1 MGKEIKMSKKHATDF
16 EKIIHADRNRKQKE
30 ALAARIFSRDRRSS
44 APGKGSGLSSPS
56 AAAGSLASR
65 VGVKKNRASS
75 GAVKPGDVNG
85 IWFHDLHG
93 SSTDAAKPAAGSLA
107 SRISTP
113 GGGPAVPKGPKRQQ
127 QQQQQQQQQRASKLS
142 HALSRDQ
149 AKAPAQQQATVRNSG
164 ISIRGLAG
172 PPVVMA
178 QNFAPGTTAADIES
192 AFTPC
197 GGIVT
202 SCRLLKTSPIIIAEI
217 VFEDPN
223 GAQRVI
229 DQFNNQMADGR
240 LLRVYPKVGGGAV
253 TQPIVSRPEPLLN
266 GSGNIID
273 GSHGFS
279 GGDYDTGM
287 DVDGGGGS
295 ERKLYSDSLLPRNGN
310 GGRGGSRGNN
320 RGRGKGSG
328 R

>member
-1 MGKEIKMSKKHATDF
+1 
-16 EKIIHADRNRKQKE
+16 
-30 ALAARIFSRDRRSS
+30 
-44 APGKGSGLSSPS
+44 
-56 AAAGSLASR
+56 
-65 VGVKKNRASS
+65 
-75 GAVKPGDVNG
+75 
-85 IWFHDLHG
+85 
-93 SSTDAAKPAAGSLA
+93 
-107 SRISTP
+107 
-113 GGGPAVPKGPKRQQ
+113 
-127 QQQQQQQQQRASKLS
+127 
-142 HALSRDQ
+142 
-149 AKAPAQQQATVRNSG
+149 
-164 ISIRGLAG
+164 
-172 PPVVMA
+172 MA

-253 TQPIVSRPEPLLN
+253 TQPIVSRPQPLWN

-279 GGDYDTGM
+279 GVDYDTGM
-287 DVDGGGGS
+287 DVDGGAGS
-295 ERKLYSDSLLPRNGN
+295 ERKLYSDSLLPRDGN

>member
-1 MGKEIKMSKKHATDF
+1 MSKKHASDF
-16 EKIIHADRNRKQKE
+16 EKIIHADRNRKHKE
-30 ALAARIFSRDRRSS
+30 ALAAKIFSRDRRSS
-44 APGKGSGLSSPS
+44 APGKGSGLSSSS

-75 GAVKPGDVNG
+75 GAVKLGDANG

-93 SSTDAAKPAAGSLA
+93 SQAAAAKPAPGSLA
-107 SRISTP
+107 SRISTSAS
-113 GGGPAVPKGPKRQQ
+113 GPAVPKGPKRQLQHQ

-142 HALSRDQ
+142 QAISRDQ
-149 AKAPAQQQATVRNSG
+149 ARAPAQQQANVRAAG

-172 PPVVMA
+172 PPVIMA

-202 SCRLLKTSPIIIAEI
+202 SCRLLKTSPIVIAEI
-217 VFEDPN
+217 VFEDSN
-223 GAQRVI
+223 GAQRVV

-240 LLRVYPKVGGGAV
+240 LLRVYPKVGGGAI
-253 TQPIVSRPEPLLN
+253 TQPVVPRPQPLRN
-266 GSGNIID
+266 GSGNIVD

-287 DVDGGGGS
+287 DVDSGVGS
-295 ERKLYSDSLLPRNGN
+295 GTKLYSDSLLPRNGK
-310 GGRGGSRGNN
+310 GGRGGQRGGN
-320 RGRGKGSG
+320 RGRGNGSG